1 MPARRTVA
9 VITGGGGGM
18 GLATARILGRSHSVL
33 LADIGHDGLSAA
45 RAELDGLGIEA
56 ESMVC
61 DITDRSAVEAVVDRA
76 ASIGPIAAVVH
87 AAGLSPQMADARS
100 ILTVNALGTVNVT
113 QAVLPHAH
121 SGLRLVNVAS
131 MAAHLVPRAV
141 LPRRSYPLAATNPDR
156 FLSRVMQRVNL
167 APKSLRPGMA
177 YPISKDFVV
186 WYSKRL
192 ASSFGAKD
200 AGIVSVSPG
209 SIDTAM
215 GRLEADHGA
224 AEMLKFAAIKRF
236 GSVEEIAEVLAFCAS
251 DKARYLTGTDVLCDG
266 GVVAGVRRRD
276 LLRVQH

>member
-1 MPARRTVA
+1 MVPVRDGRLIRVA
-9 VITGGGGGM
+9 GAGD
-18 GLATARILGRSHSVL
+18 LHAS
-33 LADIGHDGLSAA
+33 
-45 RAELDGLGIEA
+45 
-56 ESMVC
+56 
-61 DITDRSAVEAVVDRA
+61 EAVRE
-76 ASIGPIAAVVH
+76 
-87 AAGLSPQMADARS
+87 
-100 ILTVNALGTVNVT
+100 
-113 QAVLPHAH
+113 
-121 SGLRLVNVAS
+121 
-131 MAAHLVPRAV
+131 
-141 LPRRSYPLAATNPDR
+141 
-156 FLSRVMQRVNL
+156 
-167 APKSLRPGMA
+167 
-177 YPISKDFVV
+177 
-186 WYSKRL
+186 RL